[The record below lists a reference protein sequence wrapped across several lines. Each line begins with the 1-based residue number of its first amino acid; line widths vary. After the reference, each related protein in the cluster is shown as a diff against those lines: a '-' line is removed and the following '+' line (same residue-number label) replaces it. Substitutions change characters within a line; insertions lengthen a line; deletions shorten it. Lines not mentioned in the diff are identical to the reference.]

1 VTPLPNGGLYRR
13 ATAAAL
19 VAGPLLFL
27 VDNLL
32 HPKEHTRDHEA
43 QQLAEIGEAYTRWQ
57 LAHALGFLALIVF
70 AAAVLGLAFLV
81 RRHRPTLGLVGGAL
95 GVVGLL
101 AGAAVFAIDGY
112 TWGVLGD
119 VSTKPGVD
127 RETVELTLHEVQNS
141 SWSLV
146 YYLPVLLWIVGIATL
161 AIGAARYAGVPRLAG
176 AVLALGAVMV
186 GIESGVISNAYF
198 IVASAVWLVGG
209 VLMAGAIARM
219 SDAEFTGQAA
229 GGRAGD
235 AQFSGQSAG

>member
-32 HPKEHTRDHEA
+32 HPKEYTRDHEA

>member
-32 HPKEHTRDHEA
+32 HPKEYTRDHEA

-176 AVLALGAVMV
+176 AV
-186 GIESGVISNAYF
+186 ISNAYF

>member
-27 VDNLL
+27 IDNLL
-32 HPKEHTRDHEA
+32 HPKEYTRDHEA
-43 QQLAEIGEAYTRWQ
+43 QQLAEIGDAYTRWQ

-95 GVVGLL
+95 GIVGLL
-101 AGAAVFAIDGY
+101 AGASVFAIDGY
-112 TWGVLGD
+112 TWGVLGE
-119 VSTKPGVD
+119 VGTRQGVD
-127 RETVELTLHEVQNS
+127 QETLELTLHEVQNS
-141 SWSLV
+141 GWSLV
-146 YYLPVLLWIVGIATL
+146 YYLPVLLWIVGVATL

-176 AVLALGAVMV
+176 GVLALGAVMV

-209 VLMAGAIARM
+209 VLMASAIARM
-219 SDAEFTGQAA
+219 SDAEFA
-229 GGRAGD
+229 GVPGAEPLG
-235 AQFSGQSAG
+235 

>member
-32 HPKEHTRDHEA
+32 HPKEYTRDHEA

-229 GGRAGD
+229 GAHAGD